1 MRFEELKAEILK
13 LSPEARA
20 TLARELLASLDFM
33 DEDETEKLWLEEAE
47 QRDKDLD
54 VGLAKSRPVGDVLK
68 DARALR
74 K

>member
-1 MRFEELKAEILK
+1 MSFEELKAEILK

-20 TLARELLASLDFM
+20 TLARELLASLDCM

-47 QRDKDLD
+47 RRDKDLD
-54 VGLAKSRPVGDVLK
+54 GGLAKSRPAGDVLK